1 MAAVNFLYRSTR
13 DSSELTI
20 RLLYRFEDNNY
31 VFGAKT
37 KIVIS
42 KSNWTDIKSGKK
54 ITEANLKNKKQ
65 NYIAYSD
72 RCFSVC

>member
-13 DSSELTI
+13 DSSELNL
-20 RLLYRFEDNNY
+20 RLLYRFKNNDY

-42 KSNWTDIKSGKK
+42 KSDWTKIKSGK
-54 ITEANLKNKKQ
+54 
-65 NYIAYSD
+65 NY
-72 RCFSVC
+72 RC